1 MKHHGCF
8 DVFRQDNLQRW
19 NKMYLLSVPKWQHYF
34 FAFFLLIYVC
44 SSDKFVLLR
53 WLIRQ
58 RDYYEVFKSSVPM
71 KMCARKNLRKM
82 CDSAWKCATVST
94 RYRNYA
100 KYVAFDAKF
109 AIVCRFWTVLIS
121 QRNCF
126 AFGQKGRSFYWQF
139 NLNSPCS
146 VEIPSYI
153 NAHIRV
159 LRNVVLVKLALWTT
173 NISFHWN
180 FFPILSACFSMKHPN
195 FHRLDKI
202 KVSIKLLSMLR

>member
-1 MKHHGCF
+1 
-8 DVFRQDNLQRW
+8 
-19 NKMYLLSVPKWQHYF
+19 
-34 FAFFLLIYVC
+34 
-44 SSDKFVLLR
+44 
-53 WLIRQ
+53 
-58 RDYYEVFKSSVPM
+58 
-71 KMCARKNLRKM
+71 M
-82 CDSAWKCATVST
+82 CDSAWKCATVSR

-146 VEIPSYI
+146 VEIPPYI
-153 NAHIRV
+153 NVHIGV
-159 LRNVVLVKLALWTT
+159 LRNVVLIKFALWNT
-173 NISFHWN
+173 NKSFHWKY
-180 FFPILSACFSMKHPN
+180 FPILLACFSMKHPD

-202 KVSIKLLSMLR
+202 KVSIKWQYCQCRGNGKEMYAKRQHLE